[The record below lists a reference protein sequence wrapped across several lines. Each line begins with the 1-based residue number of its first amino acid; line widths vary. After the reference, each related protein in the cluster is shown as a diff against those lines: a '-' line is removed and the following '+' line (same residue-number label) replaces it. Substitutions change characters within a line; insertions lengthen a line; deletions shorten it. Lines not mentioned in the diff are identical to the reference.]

1 MSWLDVLFAGRTP
14 PHAIE
19 IEHTHIRV
27 EAGNDHE
34 ERAIEYLEKADGMV
48 YSNSFERA
56 ARCCH
61 RRRVCR
67 AGSCSG
73 GARTHAPLSEKA
85 QGGPPFASN
94 LSTPTP
100 RGHQPMTYTDD

>member
-1 MSWLDVLFAGRTP
+1 MSWLDALFAGRTP

-56 ARCCH
+56 ASVAVIGVGH
-61 RRRVCR
+61 TVL
-67 AGSCSG
+67 AL
-73 GARTHAPLSEKA
+73 AREV
-85 QGGPPFASN
+85 
-94 LSTPTP
+94 
-100 RGHQPMTYTDD
+100 RGLMPH